1 MLAVFKATNVLKN
14 LKYNILY
21 QEAIKCAGEGM
32 ASDHIF
38 KVALSALREATI
50 KITEAKKNAIERE

>member
-1 MLAVFKATNVLKN
+1 
-14 LKYNILY
+14 
-21 QEAIKCAGEGM
+21 M

-50 KITEAKKNAIERE
+50 KITEAKKTAIERE